1 MSQMSKV
8 NPFGKL
14 RVDTERSRSIKCQ
27 MSKRGGLPRQ
37 HLRSFGRGYSIIEL
51 LVAVTIFIIIAT
63 ISTQAV
69 VLTLRGSRKGESL
82 ISVRENIDNAFGVM
96 ERQLRSAR
104 SITSCCPSY
113 TPCTSDTLVYEDS
126 DRKITD
132 FSCEGGATGYLA
144 SDSARL
150 TSNKVIVDCTGVV
163 FSCPSGVPGV
173 APSVSISVTAYDA
186 DSQGI
191 EGSSVT
197 TSTRVLLRTY

>member
-1 MSQMSKV
+1 MSQKSKV
-8 NPFGKL
+8 
-14 RVDTERSRSIKCQ
+14 KCQ

-82 ISVRENIDNAFGVM
+82 ISVRENINYAFGVM

-104 SITSCCPSY
+104 SITSC
-113 TPCTSDTLVYEDS
+113 TSGQIIYEDS
-126 DRKITD
+126 EREVTD
-132 FSCEGGATGYLA
+132 FSCEGGATGYIA

-150 TSNKVIVDCTGVV
+150 TSNKVIVNCTGVV
-163 FSCPSGVPGV
+163 FSCPLAVPGV
-173 APSVSISVTAYDA
+173 APSVIISVTAYDA